1 MTWRAGM
8 TRNIQVAAKSMSV
21 IVWKQNELACTHVD
35 RITAGDSKPHLARSD
50 KMRSNDMARRNLKG
64 LAIARR
70 ELPADTPGRGEFC
83 LEEDSSGQP
92 NHAQN
97 I

>member
-1 MTWRAGM
+1 
-8 TRNIQVAAKSMSV
+8 
-21 IVWKQNELACTHVD
+21 
-35 RITAGDSKPHLARSD
+35 
-50 KMRSNDMARRNLKG
+50 MRSNDMPRRYLKW

-70 ELPADTPGRGEFC
+70 ELPADTPGRGEFR

-92 NHAQN
+92 NHAQD